1 MMSNRGRSLAGVKAW
16 NLFSGLCIRR
26 PTVVT
31 PELNKLEQDTLNVLA
46 AVEFEKSCL
55 SAHEYRNQLEQ
66 ARLTNA
72 LKRGHSLSSPSSSLL
87 TAHEQE
93 LEWQLETKKF
103 TPLDKVTDAD
113 RTKNLKTAWRQLD
126 RPLFLLV
133 KQSFGNET
141 PSWSLPSLP
150 LERNLNLREMAVK
163 LAERHLPCE
172 SKCNIIGNA
181 PVAVHVYRY
190 RDKSSGSRFGV
201 QMYFFNAFVDRT
213 WHGEQ
218 IISIPGVTDFAW
230 ITQDD
235 LGSFISDKRLLRV
248 LRSFIH
254 EY

>member
-1 MMSNRGRSLAGVKAW
+1 MMNTRGRSLVGVRAW

-31 PELNKLEQDTLNVLA
+31 PELNKLEQDTLDMLA

-66 ARLTNA
+66 ARLTSA
-72 LKRGHSLSSPSSSLL
+72 LKKGHSLSSSSSSLL

-103 TPLDKVTDAD
+103 TPLDRVTAQAVN
-113 RTKNLKTAWRQLD
+113 RESTEREVRGSNPTFA
-126 RPLFLLV
+126 
-133 KQSFGNET
+133 
-141 PSWSLPSLP
+141 SLPPPSRLGQP
-150 LERNLNLREMAVK
+150 GNIPALMAVK
-163 LAERHLPCE
+163 FAERHLPCE

-230 ITQDD
+230 ITRDD

>member
-1 MMSNRGRSLAGVKAW
+1 MNTRGRSLVGVRAW

-31 PELNKLEQDTLNVLA
+31 PELNKLEQDTLDMLA

-66 ARLTNA
+66 ARLTSA
-72 LKRGHSLSSPSSSLL
+72 LKKGHSLSSSSSSLL

-103 TPLDKVTDAD
+103 TPLDRVTDAD

-126 RPLFLLV
+126 RPLFLL
-133 KQSFGNET
+133 
-141 PSWSLPSLP
+141 
-150 LERNLNLREMAVK
+150 MAVK
-163 LAERHLPCE
+163 FAERHLPCE

-230 ITQDD
+230 ITRDD